1 MCNIHYFHI
10 SYTVFR
16 YNTTKYI
23 IPNYAIETLGTKMKN
38 MKFVYLLVS
47 TTILFATEGTPSV
60 DESIMSLVLGS
71 FAAGLLL
78 TFTPCVL
85 PMVPILSS
93 IIVGHGED
101 ISKKKAFYLSASY
114 VLGTALTY
122 MLMGALA
129 GATGEQLQ
137 AYFQNVWA
145 IGIILLIFVA
155 MALSMFGLYQIQL
168 PSFIQ
173 SRLNARSQGIKGGS
187 VGMVFLL
194 GMISALIL
202 GACVSPIL
210 ISFLGIAISKAD
222 PLLGAE
228 TMFFMALGMGVP
240 LLLLGLGAGH
250 ILPKAGDWMDKVKY
264 TFGVLLLATAIYIFN
279 ELDIVPPL
287 LLWGIF
293 FIILS
298 IYLGALEPLEDAAIG
313 WLKLLKG
320 VGVVL
325 LVWGILLLV
334 GAAYGERDIL
344 KPLSK
349 LSVKTSS
356 LVSEENYL
364 PFTPIENMKA
374 LDKKRVEAVK
384 AGKMLIIY
392 FYKDTCPVCK
402 KLNATTFQDL
412 KVKAELK
419 QDYISVKVNI
429 TDRSSKESQELKK
442 RFKVFGS
449 PSFVFFDSHGEELPN
464 ELFYGYMNPEEFY
477 DTLDLI
483 AD

>member
-1 MCNIHYFHI
+1 MQHRK
-10 SYTVFR
+10 V
-16 YNTTKYI
+16 
-23 IPNYAIETLGTKMKN
+23 
-38 MKFVYLLVS
+38 LLSSFFLLLS
-47 TTILFATEGTPSV
+47 TTLLFSAIQGAPSAEQGIL
-60 DESIMSLVLGS
+60 SLALGS

-93 IIVGHGED
+93 IIVGQGKD
-101 ISKKKAFYLSASY
+101 ISKIKAFYLSLAY

-122 MLMGALA
+122 TIMGAIA
-129 GATGEQLQ
+129 GATGEHLQ

-145 IGIILLIFVA
+145 IGIISLIFVA

-173 SRLNARSQGIKGGS
+173 SRLNASSQDIKGGS
-187 VGMVFLL
+187 APMVFLL

-222 PLLGAE
+222 PVLGAV

-250 ILPKAGDWMDKVKY
+250 LLPKAGEWMDMVKY

-279 ELDIVPPL
+279 ELDIVSPL

-293 FIILS
+293 FIVLS
-298 IYLGALEPLEDAAIG
+298 IYLGALKSLPENVSS
-313 WLKLLKG
+313 WYTLLKG
-320 VGVVL
+320 LGVVL
-325 LVWGILLLV
+325 LVWGTLLLI
-334 GAAYGERDIL
+334 GAAYGQRDIL
-344 KPLSK
+344 KPLPKFSGQNTAVI
-349 LSVKTSS
+349 SEGNYVPFS
-356 LVSEENYL
+356 LVNTMNELEL
-364 PFTPIENMKA
+364 KKELA
-374 LDKKRVEAVK
+374 LKE
-384 AGKMLIIY
+384 GKFLVIY

-402 KLNATTFQDL
+402 KLKATTFQDE
-412 KVKAELK
+412 KVRAELK
-419 QDYISVKVNI
+419 KDYIAVRVNI
-429 TDRSSKESQELKK
+429 TDSADKESQVIQK
-442 RFKVFGS
+442 RYNVFGS
-449 PSFVFFDSHGEELPN
+449 PAFVFFDKSGKELHDSM
-464 ELFYGYMNPEEFY
+464 FYGYEEPEEFY

-483 AD
+483 AN

>member
-1 MCNIHYFHI
+1 MQHRK
-10 SYTVFR
+10 V
-16 YNTTKYI
+16 
-23 IPNYAIETLGTKMKN
+23 
-38 MKFVYLLVS
+38 LLSSFFLLLS
-47 TTILFATEGTPSV
+47 TTLLFSATQGAPSAEQGIL
-60 DESIMSLVLGS
+60 SLALGS

-93 IIVGHGED
+93 IIVGQGKD
-101 ISKKKAFYLSASY
+101 ISKIKAFYLSLAY

-122 MLMGALA
+122 TIMGAIA
-129 GATGEQLQ
+129 GATGEHLQ

-145 IGIILLIFVA
+145 IGIISLIFVA

-173 SRLNARSQGIKGGS
+173 SRLNASSQDIKGGS
-187 VGMVFLL
+187 APMVFLL

-222 PLLGAE
+222 PVLGAV

-250 ILPKAGDWMDKVKY
+250 LLPKAGEWMDMVKY

-293 FIILS
+293 FIVLS
-298 IYLGALEPLEDAAIG
+298 IYLGALKSLPENVSS
-313 WLKLLKG
+313 WYTLLKG
-320 VGVVL
+320 LGVVL
-325 LVWGILLLV
+325 LVWGTLLLI
-334 GAAYGERDIL
+334 GAAYGQRDIL
-344 KPLSK
+344 KPLPKFSGQNTAVI
-349 LSVKTSS
+349 SEGNYVPFS
-356 LVSEENYL
+356 LVNTMNELEL
-364 PFTPIENMKA
+364 KKELA
-374 LDKKRVEAVK
+374 LKE
-384 AGKMLIIY
+384 GKFLVIY

-402 KLNATTFQDL
+402 KLKATTFQDE
-412 KVKAELK
+412 KVRAELK
-419 QDYISVKVNI
+419 KDYIAVRVNI
-429 TDRSSKESQELKK
+429 TDSADKESQVIQK
-442 RFKVFGS
+442 RYNVFGS
-449 PSFVFFDSHGEELPN
+449 PAFVFFDKSGKELHDSM
-464 ELFYGYMNPEEFY
+464 FYGYEEPEEFY

-483 AD
+483 AN

>member
-1 MCNIHYFHI
+1 MQHRK
-10 SYTVFR
+10 V
-16 YNTTKYI
+16 
-23 IPNYAIETLGTKMKN
+23 
-38 MKFVYLLVS
+38 LLSSFFLLLS
-47 TTILFATEGTPSV
+47 TTLLFSATQGAPSAEQGIL
-60 DESIMSLVLGS
+60 SLALGS

-93 IIVGHGED
+93 IIVGQGKD
-101 ISKKKAFYLSASY
+101 ISKIKAFYLSLAY

-122 MLMGALA
+122 TIMGAIA
-129 GATGEQLQ
+129 GATGEHLQ

-145 IGIILLIFVA
+145 IGIISLIFVA

-173 SRLNARSQGIKGGS
+173 SRLNASSQDIKGGS
-187 VGMVFLL
+187 APMVFLL

-222 PLLGAE
+222 PVLGAV

-250 ILPKAGDWMDKVKY
+250 LLPKAGEWMDMVKY

-293 FIILS
+293 FIVLS
-298 IYLGALEPLEDAAIG
+298 IYLGALKSLPENVSS
-313 WLKLLKG
+313 WYTLLKG
-320 VGVVL
+320 LGVVL
-325 LVWGILLLV
+325 LVWGTLLLI
-334 GAAYGERDIL
+334 GAAYGQRDIL
-344 KPLSK
+344 KPLPKFSGQNTAVI
-349 LSVKTSS
+349 SEGNYVPFS
-356 LVSEENYL
+356 LVNTMNELEL
-364 PFTPIENMKA
+364 KKELA
-374 LDKKRVEAVK
+374 LKE
-384 AGKMLIIY
+384 GKFLVIY

-402 KLNATTFQDL
+402 KLKATTFQDE
-412 KVKAELK
+412 KVRAELK
-419 QDYISVKVNI
+419 KDYIAVRVNI
-429 TDRSSKESQELKK
+429 TDSADKESQAIQK
-442 RFKVFGS
+442 RYNVFGS
-449 PSFVFFDSHGEELPN
+449 PAFVFFDKSGKELHDSM
-464 ELFYGYMNPEEFY
+464 FYGYEEPEEFY

-483 AD
+483 AN